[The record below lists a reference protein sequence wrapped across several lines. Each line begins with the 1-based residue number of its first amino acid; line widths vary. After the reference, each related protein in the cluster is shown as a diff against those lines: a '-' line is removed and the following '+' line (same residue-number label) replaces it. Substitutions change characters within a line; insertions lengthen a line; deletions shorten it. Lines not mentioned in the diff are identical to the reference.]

1 MVIKVTFCEV
11 NNYYHQLQE
20 GCVKTH
26 ITPTMAL
33 RDMASQRVAEQ
44 LQDEGGEQGGEEA
57 VDGES
62 ERRECAVA
70 IAGFHGYRRAHG
82 VGGRAHRKSLGNG
95 AIDARQLHHP
105 ETCHAAEYA
114 GTHHDGGSERRN
126 AAYGLRHLD
135 GDRGGDRL

>member
-44 LQDEGGEQGGEEA
+44 LQDEGVSRA
-57 VDGES
+57 VKRPLMVSPSDE
-62 ERRECAVA
+62 
-70 IAGFHGYRRAHG
+70 
-82 VGGRAHRKSLGNG
+82 
-95 AIDARQLHHP
+95 
-105 ETCHAAEYA
+105 
-114 GTHHDGGSERRN
+114 N
-126 AAYGLRHLD
+126 AP
-135 GDRGGDRL
+135 